1 MHLALLLLPLFFLF
15 FEKLISLLIQHAHL
29 LLPQLRQLLLVHL
42 VLLHELIEDRKLA
55 FDVRELLLEDLGGLI
70 HTPVDRV

>member
-1 MHLALLLLPLFFLF
+1 MNQPAHY
-15 FEKLISLLIQHAHL
+15 AHL

-42 VLLHELIEDRKLA
+42 VFLHELIEDRKLT

-70 HTPVDRV
+70 HTPIDRVQPV